1 MDGERVPW
9 ADAQV
14 HVMTHALHYGTAVFE
29 GIRCYETNQGPMVFR
44 LNEHVD
50 RFFYS
55 MEALSMESPFTKDQ
69 ITAAIL
75 DLIQGNDLK
84 SCYIRPLA
92 YYGYKRLGPPPT
104 DVPVK
109 IMIATVPYD
118 PYLGDKAAR
127 VKISSYMRI
136 HPKSSIMGAK
146 ISGHYTNSALAV
158 LEAHKAG
165 FDEALLLD
173 DNGHIAEGGAVNFFL
188 IKEDTLVTPTERAI
202 LPGIT
207 RATLMELARDRLN
220 MNVEARD
227 IAPTELEAADEAFF
241 CGTAT
246 EVAVIES
253 IDDITFDK
261 KAPRANELKALYRRV
276 VLGKESDYLDWLT
289 PSK

>member
-9 ADAQV
+9 AKAQV

-29 GIRCYETNQGPMVFR
+29 GIRCYDTADGPKVFR
-44 LNEHVD
+44 LAEHVD

-55 MEALSMESPFTKDQ
+55 MEALSMESPFTKGE
-69 ITAAIL
+69 ITNAIL
-75 DLIQGNDLK
+75 NLIRSNELK

-158 LEAHKAG
+158 LEAHQAG
-165 FDEALLLD
+165 YDETLLLD
-173 DNGHIAEGGAVNFFL
+173 DHGNIAEGGAVNFFM
-188 IKEDTLVTPTERAI
+188 IKDDVLVTPTDRAI

-207 RATLMELARDRLN
+207 RATLMELARDKVG
-220 MNVEARD
+220 MTVEERD
-227 IAPTELEAADEAFF
+227 ISPLELADADEAFF

-246 EVAVIES
+246 EVAVIGS
-253 IDDITFDK
+253 IDEITFDE
-261 KAPRANELKALYRRV
+261 KAPRARELKTLYQRV
-276 VLGKESDYLDWLT
+276 VLGKEKDYLNWLT
-289 PSK
+289 GIK